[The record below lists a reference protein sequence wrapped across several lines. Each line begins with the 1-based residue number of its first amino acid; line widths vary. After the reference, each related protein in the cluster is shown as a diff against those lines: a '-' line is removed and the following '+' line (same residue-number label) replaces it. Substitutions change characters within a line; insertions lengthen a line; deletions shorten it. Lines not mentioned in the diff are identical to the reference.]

1 MPAKKIRI
9 PLLITLLMIISLA
22 CGLTGQ
28 TGSSETDIQETEVSM
43 RLTEVAL
50 AEIRLTTE
58 SQALEQTTAA
68 QAQAQIETQSAQG
81 TANALAATDTP
92 GAVMLPTIS
101 IGSGGQAQPTV
112 QQPAAATQTVEPA
125 SDKIIQAVT
134 TDKDEFYC
142 IAASGAAK
150 LKVTA
155 KISDISKGMTIFW
168 RLQEKN
174 SGKTTEWEQFNF
186 QRETSTT
193 RAITFDADVT
203 AGTNN
208 FYYPPGYGESWFQF
222 QIIENSNIERTEVFS
237 HVTFYPCAN

>member
-28 TGSSETDIQETEVSM
+28 TGSSETDIQETEDSL

-50 AEIRLTTE
+50 AETQLISE
-58 SQALEQTTAA
+58 SQAMEQTVAA
-68 QAQAQIETQSAQG
+68 QAQAETQSSQQ
-81 TANALAATDTP
+81 TANAPAATDTP

>member
-1 MPAKKIRI
+1 MPAKKFRI
-9 PLLITLLMIISLA
+9 PLLIILMVTISLA
-22 CGLTGQ
+22 CGLTSQ
-28 TGSSETDIQETEVSM
+28 TGPSQADIQETEVSL

-50 AEIRLTTE
+50 AE
-58 SQALEQTTAA
+58 SKAMEQTMAA
-68 QAQAQIETQSAQG
+68 QTQSMMETQSAQE
-81 TANALAATDTP
+81 TADAPAPTDTP
-92 GAVMLPTIS
+92 GAVMLPTVS
-101 IGSGGQAQPTV
+101 IGSGGQTQPTV
-112 QQPAAATQTVEPA
+112 QKPTLQQPASATQTVEPD
-125 SDKIIQAVT
+125 SSKIIRAVT

-142 IAASGAAK
+142 IAASGPAK

-155 KISDISKGMTIFW
+155 QVSDISKGMTIFW
-168 RLQEKN
+168 RLQEKS

-222 QIIENSNIERTEVFS
+222 QIIENYNTEHTEVFS